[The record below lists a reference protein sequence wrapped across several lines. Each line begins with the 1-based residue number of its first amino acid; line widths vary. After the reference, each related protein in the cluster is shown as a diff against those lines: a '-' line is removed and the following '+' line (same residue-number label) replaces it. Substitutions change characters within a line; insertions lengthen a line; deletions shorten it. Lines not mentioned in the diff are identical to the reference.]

1 MREFDKAGSH
11 LASFQAKLCEAS
23 LQEECSSPIFLRR
36 LFKSRWIESLDNGDP
51 DLLPLD
57 VDRALR
63 ELNEEYGGPSSYG
76 QIRYSKDEL
85 FWIGW
90 FYRYIAYTR
99 QVSTLLV
106 YHYIKP
112 DYLRDRYYVY
122 HTQSEEWG
130 FARILENL
138 HLSEE
143 DFDYNARLKRAMRN
157 YYKKLGCIL
166 VDK

>member
-1 MREFDKAGSH
+1 MRPFDQKGSH
-11 LASFQAKLCEAS
+11 LAIFQAKLCAAS
-23 LQEECSSPIFLRR
+23 LKEECSSPIFLRR
-36 LFKSRWIESLDNGDP
+36 LFKSEWIRSLDEKDP

-63 ELNEEYGGPSSYG
+63 ELNEEYGPSSYG
-76 QIRYSKDEL
+76 QIRYNEDEL
-85 FWIGW
+85 YWIGW

-99 QVSTLLV
+99 EVSSALV

-112 DYLRDRYYVY
+112 NYLRSLYYVY

-130 FARILENL
+130 FARILDNL

-143 DFDYNARLKRAMRN
+143 DFDYNARLKRAIRN
-157 YYKKLGCIL
+157 YYKNL
-166 VDK
+166 VVH